1 MRRERKQGEGALRP
15 TKPHPAM
22 PVWESE
28 QRADS
33 PRLSL
38 STRVGPD
45 LPPGKG
51 ESGKTRPE
59 QLRQDYETGVRQET
73 VSHLTDRTTETPK
86 DTAWLRGAG
95 TGSKL

>member
-1 MRRERKQGEGALRP
+1 MECKEGKEAGGGSAEAP
-15 TKPHPAM
+15 EPHPVM

-73 VSHLTDRTTETPK
+73 VSHLTDRTTETQR
-86 DTAWLRGAG
+86 DTGMAMRGQCR
-95 TGSKL
+95 